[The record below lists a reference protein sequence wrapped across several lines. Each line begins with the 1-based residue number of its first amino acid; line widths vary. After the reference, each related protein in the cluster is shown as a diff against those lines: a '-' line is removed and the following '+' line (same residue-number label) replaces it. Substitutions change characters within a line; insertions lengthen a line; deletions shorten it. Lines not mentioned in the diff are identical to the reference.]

1 MRVHIFHRTPF
12 LKDSK
17 LQNGDGLVRAQ
28 LHYAML
34 RGNTYFL
41 LLVFKFLLFNLF
53 SQRCFQSLHYLQ
65 DMALKGS
72 RWRKWSNWHERG
84 HFSSRSV
91 KNYQV
96 EVSFLFLFFRLSN
109 SISVQLKACKARQK
123 RSWYLKTKSS
133 YAKEHWICGYLS
145 EVQCR
150 EIVRKV
156 SHNCRKCISED
167 IKYKNVPG
175 EHGSP

>member
-96 EVSFLFLFFRLSN
+96 EVSFLFLFFDYRIRFPFSWKPAKLDKSVHGISKQSQVTLKNTEFVGICQKYNAGRLSGR
-109 SISVQLKACKARQK
+109 SVTIAENAFPR
-123 RSWYLKTKSS
+123 
-133 YAKEHWICGYLS
+133 I
-145 EVQCR
+145 
-150 EIVRKV
+150 
-156 SHNCRKCISED
+156 
-167 IKYKNVPG
+167 
-175 EHGSP
+175 